1 MSNILNLF
9 ANGIVNYLLVGSVLA
24 ALLTLLAWGIIRVA
38 KIRAPIYRHM
48 IWLYLLMG
56 IVVLPAIWL
65 GGPKLTLAV
74 LPAQVEP
81 LKTEVLETD
90 AGNAVKLVKNT
101 PNETHLP
108 SLTHTRIPVE
118 TNPGSRA
125 FPIRVVLAGVWLV
138 GVVFV
143 LTRLAVGWYRLRRI
157 RLSTE
162 PVSQNERIANLN
174 GQKLRILATSRVRG
188 PVCFGVLRPVIL
200 LPQEMY
206 EKSTEEDI
214 QMVLNHE
221 LAHIERRDCL
231 TNLFQ
236 RIVEAAFFF
245 HPLVLY
251 ASSQLTQQREQI
263 CDNYVLKKGV
273 PVMDYIKLLSRIAEQ
288 GLEKTWFHAVALF
301 EGRLAQRVRSLLD
314 QNHVNQTKAS
324 RGARIVCAIAVLI
337 CLAFSTLRLDAKSAS
352 IDPKIRELGEAVR
365 KRLTTYSDEETLT
378 LKDGRTGR
386 MKIKQNITGV
396 ARILITP
403 HIVEDG
409 TKFDLEALDAAGKAI
424 EGTKTTSPV
433 IHDAQTMRMGL
444 GRSFSVDGKKI
455 MSKIQLVPTRQDDNS
470 VVVEVK
476 VLFTPLATP
485 EEINAMLLTRGKEG
499 RQQLNYRKISGWLG
513 QYKQRVGHYP
523 KNLEKLDKPLPKDVY
538 SPTGEDYR
546 YEAQRSR
553 FILSSCGEDGIYGN
567 DDDEIFIR
575 HRSGASSGQ
584 RHELYPLKEDEEV
597 EAQTEMV
604 MGERPGGNCSISGKV
619 VSAVTGE
626 PVAHARMYLHY
637 SGTHGSIF
645 INVASNGT
653 FIFKDIPT
661 GPFSLRTTHTAGFQ
675 DAVYNPEGK
684 SGSYPQFKLEDGE
697 HRSGIILKAKPA
709 YRISGK
715 VLDEK
720 GKIPENIDT
729 LHVLA
734 WIEKDNG
741 QGYESEQARLNRQ
754 DGSYFIDGLSG
765 KPIYIMAINWRAA
778 KEGNAHPPIYYPG
791 TFSRN
796 DAKLI
801 RFDEKQECENIDIR
815 LRRKGGLILEGT
827 VTDDTGKPV
836 PEAFVVVHRRDML
849 FDFVTDYTDEQGSY
863 QIQGLGDGEFLVHV
877 DAAHRELVR
886 TRTPIVIDR
895 ANRRAQLGF
904 ELKRGVTI
912 SGKFVDEDGNDW
924 QIGQSY
930 GYANIKDWQGP
941 ASSFSLTDFRNKFRP
956 KDVREGSGGSFHRG
970 QGDYGSAQML
980 FPAKNT
986 FVVEGMMPG
995 KTIIS
1000 FSPKKEGCKVLK
1012 ILYNGRNIMETG
1024 LETKPGREIK
1034 DVTIVIGTP

>member
-1 MSNILNLF
+1 
-9 ANGIVNYLLVGSVLA
+9 
-24 ALLTLLAWGIIRVA
+24 
-38 KIRAPIYRHM
+38 
-48 IWLYLLMG
+48 
-56 IVVLPAIWL
+56 
-65 GGPKLTLAV
+65 
-74 LPAQVEP
+74 
-81 LKTEVLETD
+81 
-90 AGNAVKLVKNT
+90 
-101 PNETHLP
+101 
-108 SLTHTRIPVE
+108 
-118 TNPGSRA
+118 
-125 FPIRVVLAGVWLV
+125 
-138 GVVFV
+138 
-143 LTRLAVGWYRLRRI
+143 
-157 RLSTE
+157 
-162 PVSQNERIANLN
+162 
-174 GQKLRILATSRVRG
+174 
-188 PVCFGVLRPVIL
+188 
-200 LPQEMY
+200 
-206 EKSTEEDI
+206 
-214 QMVLNHE
+214 
-221 LAHIERRDCL
+221 
-231 TNLFQ
+231 
-236 RIVEAAFFF
+236 
-245 HPLVLY
+245 
-251 ASSQLTQQREQI
+251 
-263 CDNYVLKKGV
+263 
-273 PVMDYIKLLSRIAEQ
+273 MDYIKLLSRIAEQ

-314 QNHVNQTKAS
+314 QNHVNQIKAS
-324 RGARIVCAIAVLI
+324 RWARIVCAIAVLI

-365 KRLTTYSDEETLT
+365 KRLTTYSDEKTLT

-386 MKIKQNITGV
+386 MKVKDNITGV
-396 ARILITP
+396 TEILITP

-424 EGTKTTSPV
+424 EGTKTTSSV

-444 GRSFSVDGKKI
+444 GRSFSVDGEDI
-455 MSKIQLVPTRQDDNS
+455 MSKIQLVPTRKDDNS

-476 VLFTPLATP
+476 VLFTRMATP
-485 EEINAMLLTRGKEG
+485 EEINAMLLTRGKDG
-499 RQQLNYRKISGWLG
+499 QLHLNYREISGWIE
-513 QYKQRVGHYP
+513 QYKQRAGHYP
-523 KNLEKLDKPLPKDVY
+523 KNLEELNKPLPKDVF
-538 SPTGEDYR
+538 SPTGENYR

-567 DDDEIFIR
+567 DDDGILIAYQGGMR
-575 HRSGASSGQ
+575 SGQ
-584 RHELYPLKEDEEV
+584 RHELYPLEEDEEV

-604 MGERPGGNCSISGKV
+604 MGERPRGNCSISGKV
-619 VSAVTGE
+619 VSEVTGE

-645 INVASNGT
+645 INVASDGT

-675 DAVYNPEGK
+675 DVVYNPERK
-684 SGSYPQFKLEDGE
+684 SGSYPQFSLEDGE
-697 HRSGIILKAKPA
+697 HRSGIIFKAKPA
-709 YRISGK
+709 YRISGR
-715 VLDEK
+715 VLDEN
-720 GKIPENIDT
+720 GKIPQNIDT

-741 QGYESEQARLNRQ
+741 QGYENEQARLNRQ

-765 KPIYIMAINWRAA
+765 KPVYIMAINWRAA

-801 RFDEKQECENIDIR
+801 RFDGKQECENIDIR
-815 LRRKGGLILEGT
+815 LQRKGGLILEGT

-836 PEAFVVVHRRDML
+836 PEAFVVAHRRDML
-849 FDFVTDYTDEQGSY
+849 FDFVTDYTDKQGRY

-895 ANRRAQLGF
+895 ANRRTQLDF
-904 ELKRGVTI
+904 ALKRGVTI

-924 QIGQSY
+924 QIGQSH
-930 GYANIKDWQGP
+930 GYANIEDWQGP
-941 ASSFSLTDFRNKFRP
+941 TSSFSLTDFRNKYRP
-956 KDVREGSGGSFHRG
+956 KEVRRGGGSFHRG
-970 QGDYGSAQML
+970 QGDYESAQML
-980 FPAKNT
+980 FPAENT

-1000 FSPKKEGCKVLK
+1000 FYPKKEGCKVLE

-1024 LETKPGREIK
+1024 LETKPGQEIK